1 MDLLIRQVVVNK
13 GDFALYGTRGNIYK
27 HFWPSQVPEQGI
39 ILLQMSVVSQI
50 ISNSTLG
57 HPCCVRLGCPSIP
70 ELRRNCSFSNFTY
83 LCNLYTQQR
92 AQTQDS
98 ETMSHM
104 LPQLSQPGAPDLVIW
119 NKSLAQRLAQI

>member
-39 ILLQMSVVSQI
+39 ISLQMPVVSQI

-57 HPCCVRLGCPSIP
+57 HPCCVHLGCPSIP

-83 LCNLYTQQR
+83 LRNLYTQQR

-104 LPQLSQPGAPDLVIW
+104 LPKLSQPGAPDLVIW
-119 NKSLAQRLAQI
+119 NRSLAQRLAQI